1 MINFNHLEQLPFREA
16 MKRPY
21 GWRTHDRHSERHSV
35 DHISY
40 WKRVRRNIH
49 NNIGKSFAMAFHYY
63 CTQVPKY
70 QQGLFLDEFANKY
83 IRYRYFNDC
92 YIDEEGNIQK
102 IPSTRLKKTYK
113 VYSDDYRIKW
123 IHKKYKNVIYQRP
136 WAIDNY
142 IQSYDGTVQEFNSRK
157 HPVYVKYARKKYTE
171 YLREDKLRKKLE
183 KQKSLEIFN
192 KSIKDQK
199 DAIKRQRELDILKR
213 DQAGFDENSFTGDVY
228 HGRKKKRYRVPIADG
243 NSGQF
248 R

>member
-21 GWRTHDRHSERHSV
+21 GWRIRYKSGERHSV

-49 NNIGKSFAMAFHYY
+49 NNVGKSFAMAFHYY
-63 CTQVPKY
+63 CKQVPKY
-70 QQGLFLDEFANKY
+70 QQYLFLDEFQQFPVYWYKFY
-83 IRYRYFNDC
+83 PGY
-92 YIDEEGNIQK
+92 YIDDQGNIQK
-102 IPSTRLKKTYK
+102 FLSTRSKKTYK
-113 VYSDDYRIKW
+113 VYSKDYRIKW
-123 IHKKYKNVIYQRP
+123 IHKKYKDVIYQRP

-199 DAIKRQRELDILKR
+199 DVVKKQKELDILKR
-213 DQAGFDENSFTGDVY
+213 DQAGFDENSFKGDVY

-243 NSGQF
+243 NSG
-248 R
+248 